1 MPDKPQLTDF
11 LNSLAEDPDEQL
23 LFEQEPVAIM
33 TRFGLAESQQ
43 LLILEGS
50 VAELRAAITEELD
63 SVSATVLFV
72 LRIKK

>member
-33 TRFGLAESQQ
+33 TRFGLTESQQ
-43 LLILEGS
+43 LLILEGT
-50 VAELRAAITEELD
+50 VVELLRDCGSELGD
-63 SVSATVLFV
+63 ATLQD
-72 LRIKK
+72 